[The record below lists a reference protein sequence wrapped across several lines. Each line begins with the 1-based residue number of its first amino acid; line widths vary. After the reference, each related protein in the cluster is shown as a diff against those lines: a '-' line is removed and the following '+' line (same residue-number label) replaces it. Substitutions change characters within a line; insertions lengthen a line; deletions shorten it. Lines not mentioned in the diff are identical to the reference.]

1 MGRTKNGDSK
11 TSEIAELL
19 KLSESRTRVILKE
32 LIADGKLTASGGTKG
47 KTYFYRKDQNHG
59 I

>member
-1 MGRTKNGDSK
+1 MKKNGDSK
-11 TSEIAELL
+11 TKEIAKLL
-19 KLSESRTRVILKE
+19 KLSEARTSVILKE
-32 LIADGKLTASGGTKG
+32 LITDGQLAASGGTKN